1 MLRRLRSESGF
12 LLVELLIA
20 LMLLNIGLLSIVAA
34 FSAGSTALLR
44 ASRKATAGA
53 LADQQMELYRSLT
66 YTAIALDQTSVNAN
80 CPATAPASCTDSTYR
95 TDTALSSIPAWGNV
109 AAGSLSNDVTSTT
122 GCSGNPMPNQCDP
135 SRSLTGPDHGSYRI
149 DTFVTW
155 TCVSGAL
162 GGTVTAP
169 TCSGTNASRPA
180 KLVVVVVRDGS
191 NLAGTSFV
199 REASTFDQSTGS

>member
-1 MLRRLRSESGF
+1 VNRPLEPARLAADITVVLRRLRSESGF

-66 YTAIALDQTSVNAN
+66 YTAIALDQTSVN
-80 CPATAPASCTDSTYR
+80 STDSTYGS
-95 TDTALSSIPAWGNV
+95 DSALS
-109 AAGSLSNDVTSTT
+109 GSLGNDITTTT
-122 GCSGNPMPNQCDP
+122 GCTGVPNQCNP
-135 SRSLTGPDHGSYRI
+135 SRSLTGPDHGSYRV
-149 DTFVTW
+149 DTYVTW
-155 TCVSGAL
+155 TCPSGTL
-162 GGTVTAP
+162 GGTVSAP

-180 KLVVVVVRDGS
+180 KLVTIVVRDGG